1 MLITSFLTVRDHVI
15 ITALMSIHKEL
26 LPIRTV
32 VRMDMKDDG
41 CPEDLFNITLSNTP
55 FDYAPW
61 SINPSFIYDFPPEK

>member
-1 MLITSFLTVRDHVI
+1 
-15 ITALMSIHKEL
+15 MSIDKE

-41 CPEDLFNITLSNTP
+41 CPEHLFNITLSNTP

-61 SINPSFIYDFPPEK
+61 SINPSFVYDFPPEK